1 MDDWVQRRSGLCM
14 GDQASK
20 TGPMASRPGA
30 GYFVDYLLV
39 CNAPVIKQAIIAP
52 SNGPAKPPLNP
63 QQKHDMICQTLDNI
77 TKGAAVAS
85 DITLNF
91 SAGSFAV
98 AGVAAINIEG
108 APISEP
114 IAAGATVVGAVSG
127 LGGLGIKAYQYGNT
141 AFARWAMGCNNP
153 W

>member
-1 MDDWVQRRSGLCM
+1 M
-14 GDQASK
+14 
-20 TGPMASRPGA
+20 
-30 GYFVDYLLV
+30 
-39 CNAPVIKQAIIAP
+39 
-52 SNGPAKPPLNP
+52 
-63 QQKHDMICQTLDNI
+63 
-77 TKGAAVAS
+77 AAVAS
-85 DITLNF
+85 DITLSF

-127 LGGLGIKAYQYGNT
+127 IGGLGIKAFQYGNT
-141 AFARWAMGCNNP
+141 ALARWAMGCNNS